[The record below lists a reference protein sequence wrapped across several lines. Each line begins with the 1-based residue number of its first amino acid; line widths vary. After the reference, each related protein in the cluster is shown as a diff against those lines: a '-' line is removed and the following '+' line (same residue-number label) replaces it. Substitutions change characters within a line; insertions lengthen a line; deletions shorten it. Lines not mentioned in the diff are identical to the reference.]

1 MGKTGCW
8 TLKVFKTSGYPP
20 KKNNS
25 LNKPNNNKAM
35 LLSKFNLKNIDT
47 GIVSVPDESLFELPE
62 KVLQFGTGVLL
73 RGLPDYFIDKAN
85 RKGIFNGRAVVVKST
100 DSGDTAAFDKQDGLY
115 TLCMR
120 GLVNGRPVEENVISG
135 AISRVLSAG
144 KEWDTVLQCAHNPE
158 MVIIISNTTEVGIE
172 LVNDDIRHH
181 PPVSYP
187 GKLLAFLYE
196 RYKAFDGSAKCG
208 MVIVPTELISDNGK
222 KLESIVLELAHLNG
236 LEENFIEWLE
246 LNNHFCN
253 SLVDRIVPGKPNA
266 AIKAALQAQLGYQDE
281 LITMSEVYS
290 LWAIE
295 GDEHIKEVLSFA
307 TADKGIVITG
317 DITRFK
323 ELKLRLLNG
332 THTLSCGVAFLSGF
346 TIVKQAMNDAVLSG
360 FIKGLML
367 DEIAMAIPYPI
378 PEKEAK
384 EFAVKVI
391 DRFSN
396 PSIEHQWISITLNY
410 TSKLKMRVVQVLQR
424 YQELYNEVPEKLALG
439 FAAWLLFMKAVKK
452 EGNVY
457 FGELNG
463 QPYPIKDEMAEYFF
477 NHWRNSSPEILVKTV
492 LGDGSLW
499 DADLTEIPRFAEKVT
514 ENLIDI
520 MEQGMA
526 VVIQNEKIKTD

>member
-1 MGKTGCW
+1 
-8 TLKVFKTSGYPP
+8 
-20 KKNNS
+20 
-25 LNKPNNNKAM
+25 M
-35 LLSKFNLKNIDT
+35 LLTRFNLQNINA
-47 GIVSVPDESLFELPE
+47 GFVSVPDESLFALPE

-85 RKGIFNGRAVVVKST
+85 RGGIFNGRIVVVKST
-100 DSGDTAAFDKQDGLY
+100 GGGDSESFEKQDGMY

-120 GLVNGRPVEENVISG
+120 GLINGQPVEENIISS

-144 KEWDTVLQCAHNPE
+144 KEWDSVLQCAHNPGLT
-158 MVIIISNTTEVGIE
+158 IIISNTTEVGIE
-172 LVNDDIRHH
+172 LVKDDIRRY
-181 PPVSYP
+181 PPSSYP

-196 RYKAFDGSAKCG
+196 RYKVFNGSSQSG
-208 MVIVPTELISDNGK
+208 LVIVPTELISDNGE
-222 KLESIVLELAHLNG
+222 KLESIVLELAHQNG

-246 LNNHFCN
+246 HNNHFCN
-253 SLVDRIVPGKPNA
+253 SLVDRIVPGKPA
-266 AIKAALQAQLGYQDE
+266 AGLKASLELQLGYQDE

-295 GDEHIKEVLSFA
+295 GDDHIKDVLSFA
-307 TADKGIVITG
+307 KADNGIVITD
-317 DITRFK
+317 DITLFK

-346 TIVKQAMNDAVLSG
+346 ATVKQAMDNPLLSN
-360 FIKGLML
+360 FMKGLML
-367 DEIAMAIPYPI
+367 DEISGAIPYAVPGND
-378 PEKEAK
+378 AK

-424 YQELYNEVPEKLALG
+424 YHELYNKIPEKLATG
-439 FAAWLLFMKAVKK
+439 FAAWLLFMRAVKK

-463 QPYPIKDEMAEYFF
+463 HPYPIRDEMAGYFF
-477 NHWRNSSPEILVKTV
+477 NHWQNLSPEILVKTV
-492 LGDGSLW
+492 LSDASLW
-499 DADLTEIPRFAEKVT
+499 EADLATIPGFEEKVT
-514 ENLIDI
+514 EKLLEILHKGMIAVIREENL
-520 MEQGMA
+520 
-526 VVIQNEKIKTD
+526 